1 MPKTVSKLNQH
12 AARSR
17 LTQLDKRKLLPLSK
31 EAVDAMAMQYHTAL
45 VALQARQ
52 GAEHGVMILLQ
63 MVVVAGFIG
72 EATAVK
78 IDPAVLGELESALN
92 AALERGQ
99 ATEEWFLDAQ
109 AHDLCAALLAEH
121 ERQLRVTPLATLQEV
136 LARVKR
142 FAKGERYGSSRG

>member
-1 MPKTVSKLNQH
+1 MNQH
-12 AARSR
+12 AARSW
-17 LTQLDKRKLLPLSK
+17 LTQLGKRKLLPLSK

-92 AALERGQ
+92 AALER
-99 ATEEWFLDAQ
+99 
-109 AHDLCAALLAEH
+109 
-121 ERQLRVTPLATLQEV
+121 
-136 LARVKR
+136 
-142 FAKGERYGSSRG
+142 

>member
-17 LTQLDKRKLLPLSK
+17 LTQLGKRKLLPLSK
-31 EAVDAMAMQYHTAL
+31 EAVDSMAMQYHTAL

-78 IDPAVLGELESALN
+78 IEPAVLGELESALN
-92 AALERGQ
+92 DALERGE
-99 ATEEWFLDAQ
+99 TTGEWFLDAPT
-109 AHDLCAALLAEH
+109 HDLCAALLVEY
-121 ERQLRVTPLATLQEV
+121 ERQLRVTPLITLQEV

-142 FAKGERYGSSRG
+142 FAKGERYGCSRG

>member
-1 MPKTVSKLNQH
+1 
-12 AARSR
+12 
-17 LTQLDKRKLLPLSK
+17 
-31 EAVDAMAMQYHTAL
+31 MAMQYHAAL
-45 VALQARQ
+45 VALRARQ

-72 EATAVK
+72 ESTAVK

-92 AALERGQ
+92 AALERGE
-99 ATEEWFLDAQ
+99 TTGEWFLDAP

-142 FAKGERYGSSRG
+142 FAKEERFGSSRG

>member
-1 MPKTVSKLNQH
+1 MNQH

-17 LTQLDKRKLLPLSK
+17 LTQLGKRKLLPLSK

-63 MVVVAGFIG
+63 IVVVAGFIG

-121 ERQLRVTPLATLQEV
+121 ERQLSVTPLATLQEV

-142 FAKGERYGSSRG
+142 FAGGERFGSSRG